1 MGLKFYFRW
10 LNNLS
15 LSLVG
20 SSGTAGGASKS
31 TEGAPIACDHRVSC
45 LKRSIKGL
53 TFLKAKGILISAG
66 ITALALSEHLNL
78 FCLLFFF
85 FWPQIFQF
93 VVKCWVLHRH
103 AVHSTLT
110 APARSVSFIDEF
122 ACFI

>member
-31 TEGAPIACDHRVSC
+31 TEGAPIACDDRVPC
-45 LKRSIKGL
+45 LKQSIKGL
-53 TFLKAKGILISAG
+53 TFLKANGILISAG
-66 ITALALSEHLNL
+66 ITALALSAHLHL

-85 FWPQIFQF
+85 PQIFSICCEMLGAF
-93 VVKCWVLHRH
+93 D
-103 AVHSTLT
+103 ASYM
-110 APARSVSFIDEF
+110 
-122 ACFI
+122 

>member
-85 FWPQIFQF
+85 FGPRFF
-93 VVKCWVLHRH
+93 NL
-103 AVHSTLT
+103 L
-110 APARSVSFIDEF
+110 
-122 ACFI
+122 